1 MENIKN
7 LMVGYENLK
16 EYYVELLEKKN
27 NDIETWLKLYS
38 DVSVLEYRSKDT
50 ELYYNIQSLS
60 RLIMDKIIRIS
71 KRWKNMLNSFKEFL
85 EDNNITTITKSAIE
99 DYITYMYYE
108 LYDELESPEE
118 ISSVENNIR
127 KKLYSIYNI
136 K

>member
-1 MENIKN
+1 
-7 LMVGYENLK
+7 
-16 EYYVELLEKKN
+16 
-27 NDIETWLKLYS
+27 
-38 DVSVLEYRSKDT
+38 
-50 ELYYNIQSLS
+50 
-60 RLIMDKIIRIS
+60 
-71 KRWKNMLNSFKEFL
+71 MLNSFKEFL